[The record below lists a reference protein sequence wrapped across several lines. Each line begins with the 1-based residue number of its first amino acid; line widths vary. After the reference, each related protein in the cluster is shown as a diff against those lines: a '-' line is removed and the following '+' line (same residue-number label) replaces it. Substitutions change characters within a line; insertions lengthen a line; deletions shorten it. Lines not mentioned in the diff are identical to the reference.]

1 MSQIIDE
8 VKKLKL
14 LPYKGFSLSDRVVKK
29 MDKVELTFSVFMS
42 AAFYAAWKLKC
53 QHKQPIF

>member
-53 QHKQPIF
+53 QHK

>member
-29 MDKVELTFSVFMS
+29 MDKVELRGC
-42 AAFYAAWKLKC
+42 LKS
-53 QHKQPIF
+53 IFGNF